1 MSTLSDL
8 LPAGSG
14 GKQVD
19 FIADGAINKGQTVA
33 LKTDGKVE
41 PISSTSFNNEF
52 QNQFLTNN
60 LGSGYTNTRN
70 IAPVWDSSAGKLVAA
85 ALGGGNVKIWVAT
98 ESGTIGSTY
107 SLSYGTPVNVN
118 SGYTAGSL
126 QGLAYHVTGERVVI
140 MVTDASYQN
149 LYAYP
154 VEIASNGTITVG
166 TASSVAFGSNLED
179 GKLIYDT
186 VNNKVV
192 AIYRNNG
199 VSKYSVMSV
208 SGGSLT
214 VNYTANIGIG
224 TVTDTDLKYLQQT
237 GQVGL
242 AYLDSS
248 NSSYPMALI
257 GTVSGNT
264 VSWGTA
270 KQVASTGETPRIAQ
284 DNNGQIGFFIARVG
298 GTNQPTEG
306 YAGTLS
312 GNNVTFGTGVDIY
325 NPNGE
330 ERLGAYFDTNAKQFV
345 VAADSDTSTYAKVWL
360 ATISGSTLSWVQNQ
374 YNMRGNSGNLFIRS
388 TCGFFAPEAASGTG
402 TGFFYWLDDGG
413 GPYLGVSYA
422 RPAYTINLN
431 ENFIGIADAAI
442 SDTATGSVTIKGGI
456 ATNASL
462 PTLTPNSV
470 YYVQGDGTISTTS
483 TSPAVRLG
491 KALSSTSI
499 NLEFNS

>member
-19 FIADGAINKGQTVA
+19 FVADGAINQGQTVA
-33 LKTDGKVE
+33 LKTDGTVE

-52 QNQFLTNN
+52 QNQYYTTN
-60 LGSGYTNTRN
+60 LGTGYSNTRN

-85 ALGGGNVKIWVAT
+85 ALGGGNVKIWAVT
-98 ESGTIGSTY
+98 ESGTIGSSYT
-107 SLSYGTPVNVN
+107 LSQGTPVNVN

-140 MVTDASYQN
+140 MVTDGSYQN

-166 TASSVAFGSNLED
+166 TAASVAFGSNLED
-179 GKLIYDT
+179 GKLIYDP
-186 VNNKVV
+186 VNNKLV

-199 VSKYSVMSV
+199 VAKYNIISV
-208 SGGSLT
+208 SGGSLS
-214 VNYTANIGIG
+214 VVAASNIPTG
-224 TVTDTDLKYLQQT
+224 TITDTDFKYLQQT

-242 AYLDSS
+242 AYSDSS
-248 NSSYPMALI
+248 NNYYPMAII
-257 GTVSGNT
+257 GTVSGNN

-270 KQVASTGETPRIAQ
+270 VQVESTGENPRIAQ
-284 DNNGQIGFFIARVG
+284 DNNGKIGYVIAASG
-298 GTNQPTEG
+298 GVAKG
-306 YAGTLS
+306 YAGTLA
-312 GNNVTFGTGVDIY
+312 GNNVSFGSSSTIY
-325 NPNGE
+325 NPQGE
-330 ERLGAYFDTNAKQFV
+330 NRIAMYFDTNAKQFV
-345 VAADSDTSTYAKVWL
+345 VGGDTNLAPYAYVWL
-360 ATISGSTLSWVQNQ
+360 GTVSGTTFSWVQNQ
-374 YNMRGNSGNLFIRS
+374 YTMRANSGDTQIRQ
-388 TCGFFAPEAASGTG
+388 TCGFFTPEAGFGTGLGYFFWFNDGSGTAYMG
-402 TGFFYWLDDGG
+402 L
-413 GPYLGVSYA
+413 SYA

-431 ENFIGIADAAI
+431 ENFIGIADSAI
-442 SDTATGSVTIKGGI
+442 SNTATGSVTIKGGI
-456 ATNASL
+456 ATNTSL

-483 TSPAVRLG
+483 TSPAVRIG